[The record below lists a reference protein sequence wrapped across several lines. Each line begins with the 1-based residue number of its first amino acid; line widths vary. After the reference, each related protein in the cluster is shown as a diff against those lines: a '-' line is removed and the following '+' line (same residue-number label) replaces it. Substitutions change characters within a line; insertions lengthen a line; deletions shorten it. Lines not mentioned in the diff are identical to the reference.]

1 MARRTS
7 TPHWKYS
14 PIHTYIPY
22 EYHPYLYAALFV
34 VLLLVV
40 FLWLS
45 VERPDLDPNTRTLA
59 KDGFVL
65 ISGENPAE
73 EALAQL
79 PPGYVFLNYRY
90 TIDGCSLSTFHRDVT
105 SSAYVYETNHPVY
118 TFIVYRS
125 PANTPFMAVCP
136 GSHRTT
142 PFLFSSPVVISSS
155 TDSLTCVLF
164 HCDLVHAGALEQYN
178 ANRHVEQYKIAHV
191 DDLPKLGHLANIDMN
206 KSCPRPT
213 VSYPYEWA
221 SRRASWI
228 FAHVANHHL
237 TPYLQDPP
245 DSAFGRMLVSAYGRE
260 FYNQPIRLSPHT
272 K

>member
-1 MARRTS
+1 MSRAY
-7 TPHWKYS
+7 WKYN
-14 PIHTYIPY
+14 PIHTYIPRF
-22 EYHPYLYAALFV
+22 EYSYFYITAFA
-34 VLLLVV
+34 VLLLVAI
-40 FLWLS
+40 LWLS
-45 VERPDLDPNTRTLA
+45 LETPDPNLYKRTL
-59 KDGFVL
+59 KRDGYVL
-65 ISGENPAE
+65 VSGENPAKD
-73 EALAQL
+73 ALAHL

-105 SSAYVYETNHPVY
+105 SSAYVYETQHPVY
-118 TFIVYRS
+118 TFIMYRS
-125 PANTPFMAVCP
+125 AAPNTPLMSVCP

-142 PFLFSSPVVISSS
+142 PFLFSSPVVVSASR
-155 TDSLTCVLF
+155 DSLTCVLF

-191 DDLPKLGHLANIDMN
+191 DDLSKLTHLANIDMK
-206 KSCPRPT
+206 KSCGRPT

-245 DSAFGRMLVSAYGRE
+245 DNAFGKMLVSAYGRD
-260 FYNQPIRLSPHT
+260 FYNQER
-272 K
+272 